1 MIKQI
6 LNQKTLLSGIGLSLM
21 LAFATPSSVIAENTA
36 SASTSYLTFNQK
48 GELVRPIGYREWVFI
63 GTPLTPNDMNNG
75 KAAFPEFHNVYIDPA
90 SWAHWKKVGEF
101 PDQTLIVKELV
112 SVGSKQAASGN
123 GYFQGEYIGLEASV
137 KSKKYFPDV
146 LGNWGYFRF
155 TIENSQQLHKSAA
168 VQANEN
174 CSSCHQAKA
183 AIDQVFTQYYPV
195 LRAARAKGEAGT
207 GAQQ

>member
-6 LNQKTLLSGIGLSLM
+6 LNQKTLLPGIGLSLM
-21 LAFATPSSVIAENTA
+21 LAFATPSSVIAENTV
-36 SASTSYLTFNQK
+36 SASTSYLSFNDK
-48 GELVRPIGYREWVFI
+48 GELVRPTGYREWIFI

-90 SWAHWKKVGEF
+90 SWSHWKKLGEF

-137 KSKKYFPDV
+137 KSKKNFPDV
-146 LGNWGYFRF
+146 PGNWGYFRF
-155 TIENSQQLHKSAA
+155 TIENSQQLRKSSV

-183 AIDQVFTQYYPV
+183 AIDQIFTQYYPV
-195 LRAARAKGEAGT
+195 LRAARAKGDAGT
-207 GAQQ
+207 GAQ